1 MIGRRFL
8 AHGAVVM
15 ALVVGLGG
23 CSVLRTIGGSG
34 KNRDL
39 YQGTGT
45 RIPVLPGSQQ
55 LEPAAALQGVDFA
68 IPAEQPRTEWTV
80 AGGTTENSVEHV
92 TAAPNFEVAWR
103 RGVGVGTSRRA
114 HVTATPIVAAG
125 RIYTMDGRAG
135 ISARSEQT
143 GAEIWR
149 TDLAPRSGRDREAY
163 GGGLA
168 FADGVLFVS
177 SGFRFVTALDAAT
190 GQVKW
195 RTAMTSPVHGAP
207 TVSDGRVFVVDVEDQ
222 MFVLDAASGDISW
235 NYQALEEPARILA
248 ASAPAVS
255 GDVVIAPFASG
266 EVVALRAPNG
276 TMLWNDT
283 LSFTNRNNALSEIR
297 DVTGKPV
304 IYRGDVFAG
313 SHSGL
318 VAAISLRDGQRRWEL
333 PITTITT
340 PLPAGDVV
348 YITDQSGRV
357 FCVSRENGL
366 VYWSVNLNA
375 DVKKAKNRAI
385 WSGPLLASDRL
396 VVVSDHGEA
405 VALNPK
411 TGARIKSIRLGGPA
425 FITPIAVNGT
435 IYVLTEEA
443 QLVAIR

>member
-1 MIGRRFL
+1 MIPRRSIVRS
-8 AHGAVVM
+8 AVVL
-15 ALVVGLGG
+15 ALVAGLGG
-23 CSVLRTIGGSG
+23 CGIIRNIGGSG
-34 KNRDL
+34 TNRDL

-68 IPAEQPRTEWTV
+68 IPAAAERTEWTQP
-80 AGGTTENSVEHV
+80 GGTTENSVEHV
-92 TAAPNFEVAWR
+92 SAAPAFEVAWR
-103 RGVGVGTSRRA
+103 RDIGVGSSRRS
-114 HVTATPIVAAG
+114 HITATPVAAGG
-125 RIYTMDGRAG
+125 RIYTMDGRAT
-135 ISARSEQT
+135 ITARGERD

-149 TDLAPRSGRDREAY
+149 VDLAPRSGRDREGY
-163 GGGLA
+163 GGGIA
-168 FADGVLFVS
+168 FADGVVYVS
-177 SGFRFVTALDAAT
+177 SGYRFVTALDAGT

-195 RTAMTSPVHGAP
+195 RTAMVSPVHGAP
-207 TVSDGRVFVVDVEDQ
+207 TVSGGRVFVVDVEDQ
-222 MFVLDAASGDISW
+222 MFVLDAATGTVTW
-235 NYQALEEPARILA
+235 NHQALEEPARILA

-283 LSFTNRNNALSEIR
+283 LSLTNRNNALSEIR
-297 DVTGKPV
+297 DVTGRPV

-357 FCVSRENGL
+357 FCLSRENGL

-375 DVKKAKNRAI
+375 DVKKAKNRAVY
-385 WSGPLLASDRL
+385 SGPLLASDRL
-396 VVVSDHGEA
+396 IVVSDRGEA

-411 TGARIKSIRLGGPA
+411 TGARVKTIRLGGPA
-425 FITPIAVNGT
+425 FVTPIAVNGT
-435 IYVLTEEA
+435 VYVVTEQG